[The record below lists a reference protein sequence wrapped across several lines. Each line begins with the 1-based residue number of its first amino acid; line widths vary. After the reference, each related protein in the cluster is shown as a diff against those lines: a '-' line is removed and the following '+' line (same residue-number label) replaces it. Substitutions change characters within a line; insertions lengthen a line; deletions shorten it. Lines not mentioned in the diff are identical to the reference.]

1 MKKLMMWNE
10 KPQPK
15 KIQNKIELKLLS
27 EMPKEFFEMRKAD
40 KNAD

>member
-1 MKKLMMWNE
+1 MRKLVMWGE

-15 KIQNKIELKLLS
+15 KAQNKGEVKLLS

-40 KNAD
+40 NNAD